1 MNKLRFFSVVFGL
14 LGACAAVAGIWLAL
28 NNRDASPVL
37 VEQPAAAKNQVVTM
51 LDALCARDYDAV
63 SATLYGNPELGLG
76 RGAKDPVGEMMWAAF
91 ADSVRYELAGEFYVT
106 DSGVA
111 QNVIITGLELKSMT
125 ENLRTRS
132 QNLLEQRVKEAE
144 DTSDIYDENN
154 EYREEFVMAVLY
166 DAAQDALREDA
177 RTTVWELPLNLIYE
191 NGQWWIMP
199 EDALLEAISGGIL
212 G

>member
-14 LGACAAVAGIWLAL
+14 LGACAAAAGIWLAL

-37 VEQPAAAKNQVVTM
+37 VEQPAAAENQVVTM
-51 LDALCARDYDAV
+51 LDALCARDYDTV
-63 SATLYGNPELGLG
+63 SATLYGTPELGLN
-76 RGAKDPVGEMMWAAF
+76 RTAKDPVGELMWGAF
-91 ADSVRYELAGEFYVT
+91 ADSVTYELDEEFYIT

-111 QNVIITGLELKSMT
+111 RNVVITGLELESLT
-125 ENLRTRS
+125 ENLRERS
-132 QNLLEQRVKEAE
+132 QTLLEQRVAQAE
-144 DTSDIYDENN
+144 DTSEIYDENN
-154 EYREEFVMAVLY
+154 EYKEEFVMAVLY

-191 NGQWWIMP
+191 NGQWWIML
-199 EDALLEAISGGIL
+199 ESALLEAISGGIL

>member
-1 MNKLRFFSVVFGL
+1 MNKLRFFSVIFGL
-14 LGACAAVAGIWLAL
+14 LGICAATFGICLAL

-37 VEQPAAAKNQVVTM
+37 VEQPEAAGNQVQTM
-51 LDALCARDYDAV
+51 LDALVGQDYDTV
-63 SATLYGNPELGLG
+63 SATLYGTPALGLS
-76 RGAKDPVGEMMWAAF
+76 RDAQDPVGQLLWDAF
-91 ADSVRYELAGEFYVT
+91 ADSISYELVGEFYVT

-111 QNVIITGLELKSMT
+111 CNVVITGLDMDSVT
-125 ENLRTRS
+125 ENLRERS
-132 QNLLEQRVKEAE
+132 QTLLEERVAQAE
-144 DTSDIYDENN
+144 DTSEIYDENN

-177 RTTVWELPLNLIYE
+177 KTTVWEFPLNLIYE

-199 EDALLEAISGGIL
+199 ESALLEAISGGLL